1 MNDADASSS
10 IQERPSVT
18 GSAYSQVPH
27 EQRSSSLDDY
37 EIVREIG
44 RGGTA
49 IVYEA
54 YHKSLR
60 RRVALKQLP
69 AAAALDPRWQERFQN
84 EVRATSQLSHSG
96 IVPFYELGN
105 GGDSHFYTM
114 QLIDGISLAEVI
126 RRLRQCRE
134 GNRPC
139 QNLEAE
145 CVHPA
150 FFRLCSRCKCRFACH
165 DVTTESDSNGNT
177 TELTAS
183 PDYHRA
189 VVELMRDA
197 ALAVQYAHDHGILHL
212 DIKPSNILIDGEGK
226 LWITDFGAARSS
238 DGAGSERRSGTPCY
252 MSPEQLEHDDQLD
265 VRSDVYSLGATL
277 YELLTLER
285 PFGDD
290 SRHALVAQV
299 STGNVK
305 DPTKVNSAIPRE
317 LGAII
322 NKAMAR
328 DTDERYATVSEL
340 ADDLQDAIRSLG
352 ERVVTSVAG
361 SYRSPRRLW
370 LLLAAIIAC
379 SVIASFVLLG
389 RNAEPKIGVV
399 QEGLVGYWAAEGD
412 ARDSSGQGHH
422 GALENGVGFAPG
434 VRGQAFSFDGVND
447 WIATDHSFPN
457 DQSHS
462 ISVWV
467 KWQGRRSNGW
477 QEVVSWWNSDDA
489 IPNRIFL
496 GTTGPTKEHARIR
509 FGDDWINVPGRLPL
523 GEWVHIAATYDS
535 GTNERNVYLNGDL
548 SGSKIDTQD
557 AHFST
562 VMAIGRQG
570 DYDGEYWCG
579 LIDELAVYER
589 VLSPA
594 EISFNAP
601 CSRAVTVKFPAWRN
615 WHR

>member
-1 MNDADASSS
+1 MHDEHASSS
-10 IQERPSVT
+10 VHDPPSRPAGEAS
-18 GSAYSQVPH
+18 SQPPSDH
-27 EQRSSSLDDY
+27 SLSDY
-37 EIVREIG
+37 EIIREIG

-69 AAAALDPRWQERFQN
+69 AAAALDSRWQERFLN
-84 EVRATSQLSHSG
+84 EVRATSQLSHSS

-105 GGDSHFYTM
+105 GGDSQFYTM
-114 QLIDGISLAEVI
+114 QLIDGVSLAEVI
-126 RRLRQCRE
+126 RCLRQCRE

-139 QNLEAE
+139 LNLEAE

-150 FFRLCSRCKCRFACH
+150 FLKLCGRCKCRFAH
-165 DVTTESDSNGNT
+165 DGVTVESGGNVKA

-183 PDYHRA
+183 PEYHRA
-189 VVELMRDA
+189 VVELVRDA

-238 DGAGSERRSGTPCY
+238 DGSGSQGHSGTLCY
-252 MSPEQLEHDDQLD
+252 MSPEQLARDDQLD
-265 VRSDVYSLGATL
+265 ERSDVYSLGATL

-285 PFGDD
+285 PFLQT
-290 SRHALVAQV
+290 SPHALLTQV
-299 STGNVK
+299 SVGNLPASRK
-305 DPTKVNSAIPRE
+305 TNKAMSPE

-322 NKAMAR
+322 SKAMIR
-328 DTDERYATVSEL
+328 EPNERYATASEL
-340 ADDLQDAIRSLG
+340 ANELQELLGSSDHRSLNS
-352 ERVVTSVAG
+352 VTASKCV
-361 SYRSPRRLW
+361 SRRL
-370 LLLAAIIAC
+370 LLLIAALGTCAAIATL
-379 SVIASFVLLG
+379 VLLG
-389 RNAEPKIGVV
+389 RNAEPKTNVV

-412 ARDSSGQGHH
+412 AKDSSGSGHH
-422 GALENGVGFAPG
+422 GNLNNGIGFAPG
-434 VRGQAFSFDGVND
+434 VRGKAFHFDGVDD
-447 WIATDHSFPN
+447 WISTDLTFAH

-467 KWQGRRSNGW
+467 KWQGRRSSYSH
-477 QEVVSWWNSDDA
+477 EVVSWWNRDDA

-496 GTTGPTKEHARIR
+496 GTADSTKTDARIQY
-509 FGDDWINVPGRLPL
+509 GDDWINVPGRVPL
-523 GEWVHIAATYDS
+523 GKWVHISATYDS
-535 GTNERNVYLNGDL
+535 QTNDRKVYLDGALLGTKNQ
-548 SGSKIDTQD
+548 TQE

-570 DYDGEYWCG
+570 DNDEKHWHG
-579 LIDELAVYER
+579 LIDELAVYDR

-594 EISFNAP
+594 EVAFNARVVLADRP
-601 CSRAVTVKFPAWRN
+601 D
-615 WHR
+615 